1 MGTSQRV
8 LIVDDE
14 QNIRS
19 LLAYSLE
26 KAGYEVLEAAD
37 GLAAMGMISERK
49 PDLVVLD
56 VMMPG
61 MDGHEVLMRLRAAND
76 TSRMPVIML
85 TARGADADKVYGL
98 NMGADDYMSKP
109 FSVNELMARVR
120 ALLRRASSLPAES
133 GQELSVGPLRI
144 DKAGR
149 RVFLHEGE
157 AILTLK
163 EYDLLLFLAEHPGVA
178 FSREKLLGEVWG
190 YDYFGD
196 MRTVDVHVTHLRGKI
211 GPASSMIE
219 TVRGVG
225 YRFAPSANQR
235 P

>member
-1 MGTSQRV
+1 MASRQKV

-26 KAGYEVLEAAD
+26 KAGFEVLQAAD
-37 GLAAMGMISERK
+37 GLTAMELVDEKR

-85 TARGADADKVYGL
+85 TARSADADKVYGL
-98 NMGADDYMSKP
+98 EMGADDYMSKP

-120 ALLRRASSLPAES
+120 ALLRRASQPASES
-133 GQELSVGPLRI
+133 GEELAIGPLRI

-149 RVFLHEGE
+149 RALLPEGE
-157 AILTLK
+157 AVLTLK
-163 EYDLLLFLAEHPGVA
+163 EYDLLLYLAEHPGMA
-178 FSREKLLGEVWG
+178 FTREKLLGEVWG
-190 YDYFGD
+190 YDYYGD
-196 MRTVDVHVTHLRGKI
+196 MRTVDVHITHLRGKL

-225 YRFAPSANQR
+225 YRFNPAGSKR

>member
-1 MGTSQRV
+1 MATRQRV

-26 KAGYEVLEAAD
+26 KAGYEVLQAKD
-37 GLAAMGMISERK
+37 GPDAIGLIRERK
-49 PDLVVLD
+49 PELVVLD

-120 ALLRRASSLPAES
+120 ALLRRASPEAAES
-133 GQELSVGPLRI
+133 AQELEIGPLRI

-149 RVFLHEGE
+149 RVFLPGGE
-157 AILTLK
+157 AALTLK
-163 EYDLLLFLAEHPGVA
+163 EYDLLLYLAEHPGMA

-196 MRTVDVHVTHLRGKI
+196 MRTVDVHITHLRGKM

-225 YRFAPSANQR
+225 YRFNPLNRQK

>member
-1 MGTSQRV
+1 MASGQRV

-19 LLAYSLE
+19 LLAYSLG

-37 GLAAMGMISERK
+37 GLTAMGLVSERR

-61 MDGHEVLMRLRAAND
+61 MDGHEVLMRLRAAGD

-120 ALLRRASSLPAES
+120 ALLRRASPEPEGS
-133 GQELSVGPLRI
+133 GQELVIGPLRI

-149 RVFLHEGE
+149 RASLPEGE
-157 AILTLK
+157 AALTLK
-163 EYDLLLFLAEHPGVA
+163 EYDLLLYLAEHPGMA

-196 MRTVDVHVTHLRGKI
+196 MRTVDVHITHLRGKL

-225 YRFAPSANQR
+225 YRFNPSGGQR

>member
-1 MGTSQRV
+1 MATRQRV

-14 QNIRS
+14 QNIRN

-26 KAGYEVLEAAD
+26 KAGYEVLQATD
-37 GLAAMGMISERK
+37 GLTAMGLIRERK
-49 PDLVVLD
+49 SDLVVLD

-85 TARGADADKVYGL
+85 TARSADADKVYGL

-120 ALLRRASSLPAES
+120 ALLRRASPEAAES
-133 GQELSVGPLRI
+133 AQELAIGLLRI

-149 RVFLHEGE
+149 RAFLPEGE
-157 AILTLK
+157 AALTLK
-163 EYDLLLFLAEHPGVA
+163 EYDLLLYLAEHPGMA

-196 MRTVDVHVTHLRGKI
+196 MRTVDVHITHLRGKI

-225 YRFAPSANQR
+225 YRFNPLNRQK